1 MVYNYLMTYIND
13 YNNLKSNQ
21 PKISNQDFEVKKATS
36 IFTDEQINKIY
47 DAVNATKIEDT
58 HLQEWAGHRAWHLK
72 FSKDIEDAITR
83 SAQAILGQH
92 IKLDGDYS
100 FARYTPEYGFE
111 CKLFPHY
118 DTRETQRIT
127 FDIQLNA
134 DEPWGIVVENDT
146 YYLNNNEAL
155 IFAGTQQVHWRE
167 KKKLQPNT
175 KVDMI
180 FCHLQYIDHTPLD
193 QGQKDILEERSRF
206 LMDKTGINNAVQQYS
221 V

>member
-1 MVYNYLMTYIND
+1 MKYLQD
-13 YNNLKSNQ
+13 YEFLKSKQ
-21 PKISNQDFEVKKATS
+21 PHISNQDFVVQKAS
-36 IFTDEQINKIY
+36 NIFTDDQIKEIY
-47 DAVNATKIEDT
+47 DIVNNTRIEDT
-58 HLQEWAGHRAWHLK
+58 HLQEWAGHRAWHVN
-72 FSKDIEDAITR
+72 FSKDIENAITR
-83 SAQAILGQH
+83 SAQSILGDH

-118 DTRETQRIT
+118 DTRDTQRIT

-134 DEPWGIVVENDT
+134 DEPWGIVVENET

-155 IFAGTQQVHWRE
+155 IFAGTQQIHWRE

-180 FCHLQYIDHTPLD
+180 FCHLQYVASTPLD
-193 QGQKDILEERSRF
+193 NGQKDILEERSRF
-206 LMDKTGINNAVQQYS
+206 LMDNTGINNSVQTYS